1 MSRNYRRQTII
12 VITTPMICVLLCSST
27 ILSGLSS
34 QSSIL
39 ARDLA
44 TDAYAQEEVD
54 VDTGTENTD
63 TPQQEGGS
71 ETQTEPDESDQPDQP
86 QAQPDNT
93 PPQAD
98 ASGPQE
104 VNEGS
109 QNVQLSGLGSSDVD
123 NNILSFSW
131 RQLQPSNLVVQLYN
145 ADTSQASFT
154 APQVESD
161 TLFVFEL
168 TVRDSRG
175 ESDSDTVQVLV
186 RNIPTMS
193 QQGGG
198 PPAPSS
204 PSPAPAPVPFPTEG
218 PINSTTGVQPDDN
231 NTTIIPPS
239 LPSEPEAGANIPCAI
254 CVQPDDSATNIT
266 GTEVKTTLTV
276 ITKVTGFGPGG
287 TPAPAKPSDFT
298 IRVYA
303 SNSVPFES
311 QGSESGTTVS
321 FDAGRYEVELYRGP
335 DGYLQEFSGDCSG
348 NIDPAAIADQRAPPK
363 VCTITN
369 TLINNAE
376 FLSTLRVNVNINP
389 TPPEPLDFQI
399 QIKGTPATPAKFG
412 VVMNDVKDVM
422 VQGGSNYEVV
432 SQNPVKGYSISYNA
446 TYSSGCKGAVVF
458 QAINKCT
465 ITYDAYNPVKFA
477 MGSLDLVMQVIND
490 GIDSSG
496 SIKTTPGTKTPSDF
510 ILSIVG
516 KNNPSVKSIKV
527 PTSKFGTQALGSY
540 RVSLDPGVYDVL
552 EYFDFGRGTNP
563 LQPGAVGTVEVDG
576 QRYSYTIEGDCNRNL
591 PIEPNYIHK
600 CIISHYD
607 DPRAP
612 PPPQAPPPQVNPS
625 SVYGRGPK
633 PTQPTTPAPLFG
645 YPESCTP
652 RTGGIEYGCYCG
664 VGNTSPSFRGAPA
677 DALDVLCRA
686 HDMEYGNCSVYERYN
701 VGTVCFRK
709 IAFADRNLCAGVSV
723 INSLFYGQALAYMNI
738 GINSVFC
745 IDLLLRLSSVP
756 QSELIHT
763 VSDTVNKGYNCIW
776 KWLQWKKC

>member
-109 QNVQLSGLGSSDVD
+109 HNVQLSGLGSSDVD
-123 NNILSFSW
+123 NNIFSFSW

-218 PINSTTGVQPDDN
+218 PINSTTGVQPDD
-231 NTTIIPPS
+231 
-239 LPSEPEAGANIPCAI
+239 
-254 CVQPDDSATNIT
+254 SATNIT

-348 NIDPAAIADQRAPPK
+348 NIVDPAAVVDQQAPK

-369 TLINNAE
+369 TLVNNVE
-376 FLSTLRVNVNINP
+376 FLSTLR
-389 TPPEPLDFQI
+389 
-399 QIKGTPATPAKFG
+399 
-412 VVMNDVKDVM
+412 
-422 VQGGSNYEVV
+422 
-432 SQNPVKGYSISYNA
+432 
-446 TYSSGCKGAVVF
+446 
-458 QAINKCT
+458 
-465 ITYDAYNPVKFA
+465 
-477 MGSLDLVMQVIND
+477 
-490 GIDSSG
+490 
-496 SIKTTPGTKTPSDF
+496 
-510 ILSIVG
+510 
-516 KNNPSVKSIKV
+516 
-527 PTSKFGTQALGSY
+527 
-540 RVSLDPGVYDVL
+540 
-552 EYFDFGRGTNP
+552 
-563 LQPGAVGTVEVDG
+563 
-576 QRYSYTIEGDCNRNL
+576 
-591 PIEPNYIHK
+591 
-600 CIISHYD
+600 
-607 DPRAP
+607 
-612 PPPQAPPPQVNPS
+612 
-625 SVYGRGPK
+625 
-633 PTQPTTPAPLFG
+633 
-645 YPESCTP
+645 
-652 RTGGIEYGCYCG
+652 
-664 VGNTSPSFRGAPA
+664 
-677 DALDVLCRA
+677 
-686 HDMEYGNCSVYERYN
+686 
-701 VGTVCFRK
+701 
-709 IAFADRNLCAGVSV
+709 
-723 INSLFYGQALAYMNI
+723 
-738 GINSVFC
+738 
-745 IDLLLRLSSVP
+745 
-756 QSELIHT
+756 
-763 VSDTVNKGYNCIW
+763 
-776 KWLQWKKC
+776 